1 MYWPGQWL
9 PPMAMADVGFPGVQV
24 LSKVYTG
31 RMLEVRNYLPCLEL
45 PGIYTIT
52 GRYHGTVFGL
62 VMAAV
67 PGRAVLCATLW
78 RFVSCVLVLCVGP
91 GPSLCL

>member
-1 MYWPGQWL
+1 MAAEATARMGAGLVAHALDVAERDCAGSAGPCLPVLGACARWL
-9 PPMAMADVGFPGVQV
+9 PRP
-24 LSKVYTG
+24 
-31 RMLEVRNYLPCLEL
+31 
-45 PGIYTIT
+45 
-52 GRYHGTVFGL
+52 VFGL